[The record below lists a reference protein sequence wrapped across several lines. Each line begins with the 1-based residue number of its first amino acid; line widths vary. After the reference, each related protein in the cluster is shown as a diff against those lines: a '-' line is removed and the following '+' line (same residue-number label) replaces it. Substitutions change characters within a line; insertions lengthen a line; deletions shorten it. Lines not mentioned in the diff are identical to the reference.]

1 MESIRL
7 RNVLVG
13 AMIAVLVCGA
23 LWSTVS
29 DAQES
34 KYPNKP
40 IEVIIP
46 FTAGGPTDIWTRIV
60 VNALTKELGVPIS
73 IQYKA
78 GAGGMIGA
86 SYVAAQKPDGYVV
99 LAASVSFIS
108 APFFEKESPPYDVLK
123 DFTPIA
129 SCIVAPNVL
138 LSHTSS
144 DLTSLDTVVKLA
156 KKDPGKLNCATAGM
170 GTTAH
175 LVLDVFRMHG
185 VDITA
190 VPAKGG
196 GPAST
201 SLLGKHVD
209 LATVMYNAAIP
220 HVKSGALRILATTDK
235 MAQEPEVPTYPEKG
249 FPEAAGLGSW
259 QGFIGPANLSKSIQE
274 HLATATRKV
283 IQMPSVK
290 KALEDAGFT
299 LYYKSPDEL
308 KEKIV
313 FDYKELEKIVKA
325 AGIGKYGK

>member
-1 MESIRL
+1 MESKKYQI
-7 RNVLVG
+7 LVVG
-13 AMIAVLVCGA
+13 VMVIILSCITLWDIANG
-23 LWSTVS
+23 
-29 DAQES
+29 QEK
-34 KYPNKP
+34 KYPSKP

-46 FTAGGPTDIWTRIV
+46 FAAGGPTDIWTRIV
-60 VNALTKELGVPIS
+60 VNGLTKELGVPIS

-78 GAGGMIGA
+78 GGGGMIGA
-86 SYVAAQKPDGYVV
+86 SYVATQKPDGYVL

-129 SCIVAPNVL
+129 ACIIAPNVL

-144 DLTSLDTVVKLA
+144 NLTSLEAVVNLA
-156 KKDPGKLNCATAGM
+156 KKDPGKLNCATAGF

-175 LVLDVFRMHG
+175 LVIDVFRMHG

-209 LATVMYNAAIP
+209 LATVMYNAAVP
-220 HVKSGALRILATTDK
+220 HIRSGAFRILAATDK
-235 MAQEPEVPTYPEKG
+235 IAQEPEVPTYLEKG

-259 QGFIGPANLSKSIQE
+259 QGFIGPSNLPKPIQE
-274 HLATATRKV
+274 QFATATRKV
-283 IQMPSVK
+283 IEVPSVK
-290 KALEDAGFT
+290 KALEDAGYT
-299 LYYKSPDEL
+299 LYYKNPEEL
-308 KEKIV
+308 REKIAY
-313 FDYKELEKIVKA
+313 DYKELEKIVKA
-325 AGIGKYGK
+325 AGIGKYSK